1 MAEFF
6 RVMHYSYMKQPF
18 TLLAYCVMTNHYH
31 LLIRSPEAPLGKVMG
46 HINRRYSDYYKKKY
60 QYSGYLYGSRYFAK
74 CAENPI
80 GILAVSRYIHRN
92 PIETALPMVN
102 RMEDYP
108 YSSYAFYS
116 RNIPR
121 SILFYIQNCCQ
132 AYYRRV
138 TVTRLRDIV
147 GIVRRWTSVT
157 YRNSKTYSGSGLQ
170 RIYGVESL
178 QIKGE
183 GEKPLDRLF
192 TRLKCLF
199 LVLSSGVKI
208 VSELCEW
215 LASGINC
222 SVEGQYS
229 VVLLLSYQNCV

>member
-1 MAEFF
+1 MARQKREWDPRMYYHVVMRGNNRQDIFKNEADMAEFF

-74 CAENPI
+74 CAEDPI

-116 RNIPR
+116 RNISSP
-121 SILFYIQNCCQ
+121 Y
-132 AYYRRV
+132 
-138 TVTRLRDIV
+138 
-147 GIVRRWTSVT
+147 
-157 YRNSKTYSGSGLQ
+157 
-170 RIYGVESL
+170 
-178 QIKGE
+178 
-183 GEKPLDRLF
+183 P
-192 TRLKCLF
+192 F
-199 LVLSSGVKI
+199 LYL
-208 VSELCEW
+208 EL
-215 LASGINC
+215 LPS
-222 SVEGQYS
+222 
-229 VVLLLSYQNCV
+229 LLSPGYGHSTEGYCRYCEEVDQRNLLEIPKLIQALDYSASME

>member
-6 RVMHYSYMKQPF
+6 RVMHYSYMKHPF

-74 CAENPI
+74 CAEDPI

-116 RNIPR
+116 RNISSP
-121 SILFYIQNCCQ
+121 
-132 AYYRRV
+132 
-138 TVTRLRDIV
+138 
-147 GIVRRWTSVT
+147 
-157 YRNSKTYSGSGLQ
+157 YS
-170 RIYGVESL
+170 
-178 QIKGE
+178 
-183 GEKPLDRLF
+183 
-192 TRLKCLF
+192 F
-199 LVLSSGVKI
+199 LYL
-208 VSELCEW
+208 EL
-215 LASGINC
+215 LPS
-222 SVEGQYS
+222 
-229 VVLLLSYQNCV
+229 LLSPGYGHSTEGYCRYCEEVDQRNLLEIPKLIQALDYSASME